1 MQIMTTL
8 LRRHSLRLFATI
20 IFMLSIMTASV
31 SLNAQMGRDTPY
43 NGTDIHLHKF
53 QPRVTPEQASQPAP
67 GQSADDFTAQQI
79 VAMEQE
85 KNSRTPAQQKIDSNL
100 LYTMR
105 MLRGQAPAP
114 GVPFLYTGVDLD
126 ENNNMVV
133 DIAANVTDSLLQQLN
148 SAGALVWYANADFH
162 SIRAVIS
169 PDELENIA
177 ASPDVIFISPK
188 IGSITAGTGLLR
200 TRLQRPGFA
209 QRAARI
215 RKQLIAALAA
225 RAGGVANAPGQG
237 SIDTQGDLTHRA
249 ADARATFSVNGAGL
263 KIGVLSDSANAT
275 GALTAAQTSGDMPP
289 TCPVVTGPCFT
300 MIQDFGGGSDEGTA
314 MMEII
319 YDLAPG
325 ANLFFATADV
335 SEAGFAQNIVNLQSV
350 SHCDIIVDDVFY
362 FDEPVFQDGVIA
374 QAVNTVTTAGALYF
388 SSAGNEGNVD
398 SSTAGYFEGD
408 FNDAGSPAF
417 VFPGGAKTGTIH
429 NFGTVPTPVNGDII
443 TARGDA
449 YTLNW
454 SDPQGGSG
462 NDYDLFLVTSTGTI
476 KAQSTNIQS
485 GTQNPFEQINP
496 PALVAGDRLVVFKT
510 TAAAVRAF
518 AINTIRG
525 TLTVVTS
532 GQTHGHSAASGTGI
546 YSVAATPAAAAF
558 NGVSPVGPFPNP
570 FNSTNVVEPFTSDGP
585 RRVFFSSNGTAITPG
600 NFLFGTNGGTVRSK
614 PDITAADG
622 VSTTLPGNS
631 GLNPFYGTSAA
642 APHAAAVAALIKSFN
657 PALTQTQIRT
667 ALTSTAID
675 IMGAGN
681 DRDSGAGIVMAW
693 EAINSLNA
701 PGGPDLLVGTVTA
714 SENPGNGDGV
724 IEAGEGGKLVVQL
737 KNTGGTT
744 ATAISATLATSTP
757 GVTMTLPGTS
767 AYADLATGASGNNTT
782 PFAFTVASNAP
793 CALVIN
799 FTLTINY
806 TGAVQPTVLN
816 LSVQTGMFS
825 FNNNLGTTPPTV
837 TGVTTLTSTQTN
849 RISRNGVVSAC
860 GSTKA
865 FPGTVAVT
873 NRTFDSYTFTA
884 CKAACLAP
892 VLNASNG
899 GNILLSAYSPSYD
912 PANIATN
919 YAGDAG
925 SSSSTATFGVSTAA
939 STAYTVVATDASASG
954 NAGGSNYTLQIP
966 ACFVSCNINQ
976 LPIAVVHNVTVV
988 SAVPG
993 GSANASIDNGSH
1005 DPDDA
1010 TNTLTI
1016 TQNPAGPYPHG
1027 VTTVLLTVTDPKGA
1041 SAQAS
1046 ATVTVVDAALGFTK
1060 AFGVA
1065 GMPPN
1070 GTTTLMFTVQN
1081 NEASLTL
1088 TGIGFSDT
1096 LPAGLVISTPNGL
1109 SGSCG
1114 GGTITATQ
1122 ATNVISLSGASLTA
1136 GASCTFQVNVTA
1148 DATTGVRTNVTGAV
1162 TSNETGA
1169 AGTATASITVAA
1181 APTIAKSFGV
1191 STIPLSGTTSLT
1203 FNINNPNA
1211 GVTLH
1216 GIAFTDNLPAGLVV
1230 ATPSGLSNTCGGTA
1244 TAVAGSGVV
1253 TLTGATLGGSTPC
1266 VVSVSVK
1273 GTTAGIQNNSTQVS
1287 STETGTGNT
1296 TNASVTVVAPPG
1308 ILKGFGPATIPV
1320 NSSSTLTFTI
1330 QNSNTT
1336 TTLTGIGFSDT
1347 LPAGMTVAT
1356 PNGLTGSCGG
1366 GTITATAGSGS
1377 VSLSGA
1383 TLTVSN
1389 SCTFSVNV
1397 TATTAG
1403 TKNNVTGNVT
1413 STEGGTGG
1421 AAAASIAVT
1430 ASDLTIAKS
1439 HVGNFTQGQ
1448 TGAVYTIT
1456 VTNSGNLVTAG
1467 TVTVTDTPP
1476 AGLTATTASGTGWT
1490 CGVAIGVMTCTRA
1503 DALAAAGSYPAI
1515 TLNVNVASNAAASL
1529 TNTATVAG
1537 GGEVNIAND
1546 TASDVTTVTPFNTFT
1561 FTATIP
1567 SLTVT
1572 AGASATE
1579 HFTLTPTPAIGSTVT
1594 FACSNLPALA
1604 TCTFVPASQPPTN
1617 SPVDIALTIAT
1628 TAHTSSA
1635 LERPRTFYAVWLP
1648 FSGLGLIGIVMIGRR
1663 RKNRKTVV
1671 VFIAAGLMMLLAL
1684 AGCGGS
1690 SINTA
1695 TGTPAGSYPVTVTA
1709 TAGATT
1715 QSTNFTL
1722 VVQ

>member
-1 MQIMTTL
+1 M
-8 LRRHSLRLFATI
+8 
-20 IFMLSIMTASV
+20 
-31 SLNAQMGRDTPY
+31 
-43 NGTDIHLHKF
+43 
-53 QPRVTPEQASQPAP
+53 
-67 GQSADDFTAQQI
+67 
-79 VAMEQE
+79 
-85 KNSRTPAQQKIDSNL
+85 
-100 LYTMR
+100 
-105 MLRGQAPAP
+105 RGQAAAP

-126 ENNNMVV
+126 QNNNVIV
-133 DIAANVTDSLLQQLN
+133 DITANVTDSLLQQLD

-169 PDELENIA
+169 PDQLENIA
-177 ASPDVIFISPK
+177 ASPDVIFISPR
-188 IGSITAGTGLLR
+188 IESITAGTGLLR

-225 RAGGVANAPGQG
+225 RAGGVTGGPKQG
-237 SIDTQGDLTHRA
+237 SVDSQGDATHRA
-249 ADARATFSVNGAGL
+249 ADARATFNVNGSGL
-263 KIGVLSDSANAT
+263 KIGILSDSANAT

-300 MIQDFGGGSDEGTA
+300 MVQDFGSGSDEGTA

-335 SEAGFAQNIVNLQSV
+335 SEAGFAQNILNLQSV

-362 FDEPVFQDGVIA
+362 FDEPVFQDGIVA
-374 QAVNTVTTAGALYF
+374 QAVNTVSTAGVLYF

-417 VFPGGAKTGTIH
+417 TFPGGAKTGTIH

-476 KAQSTNIQS
+476 KAQSTNLQN

-510 TAAAVRAF
+510 TAATPLAF

-525 TLTVVTS
+525 TLTLVTS

-546 YSVAATPAAAAF
+546 YSVAATPAAGAF
-558 NGVSPVGPFPNP
+558 NGVAPVGPFPNP

-600 NFLFGTNGGTVRSK
+600 NFLFGTNGGTVRNK

-693 EAINSLNA
+693 EAINSLSA
-701 PGGPDLLVGTVTA
+701 PGGPDLQAITVTA

-737 KNTGGTT
+737 KNAGGST

-757 GVTMTLPGTS
+757 GVTITLPGTS
-767 AYADLATGASGNNTT
+767 AYPDLAAAASGTNTT

-806 TGAVQPTVLN
+806 TGAAQPTVLN
-816 LSVQTGMFS
+816 LSVQTGML
-825 FNNNLGTTPPTV
+825 NLTAVLDGTTTPATV
-837 TGVTTLTSTQTN
+837 TGMTATTGTQTG
-849 RISRNGVVSAC
+849 RLSRNGVASTCAAPKANPGLLAPGTGSRAFNAYTITSAC
-860 GSTKA
+860 KTGCVNAVMTSNN
-865 FPGTVAVT
+865 GTNLYEAA
-873 NRTFDSYTFTA
+873 YTSAGFV
-884 CKAACLAP
+884 P
-892 VLNASNG
+892 SN
-899 GNILLSAYSPSYD
+899 PS
-912 PANIATN
+912 TN
-919 YAGDAG
+919 YLADPGV
-925 SSSSTATFGVSTAA
+925 SSSTVTMGFNVTSGQPNTL
-939 STAYTVVATDASASG
+939 VVHDINVTPASG
-954 NAGGSNYTLQIP
+954 STYTLQVP

-976 LPIAVVHNVTVV
+976 VPVAVVHNVTVV
-988 SAVPG
+988 AAVPG
-993 GSANASIDNGSH
+993 GSANASIDNGSS
-1005 DPDDA
+1005 DPDGDPI
-1010 TNTLTI
+1010 TLTQ
-1016 TQNPAGPYPHG
+1016 TPAGPYPHG
-1027 VTTVLLTVTDPKGA
+1027 VTTVMLTVTDTKGA

-1081 NEASLTL
+1081 NETSLTL

-1114 GGTITATQ
+1114 GGTITAT
-1122 ATNVISLSGASLTA
+1122 AGSASISLSGASLTA

-1191 STIPLSGTTSLT
+1191 ATIPLSGTTLLT

-1216 GIAFTDNLPAGLVV
+1216 GIAFTDNLPAGLQV

-1253 TLTGATLGGSTPC
+1253 TLTGATLAGSTPC
-1266 VVSVSVK
+1266 VVSVNVK

-1296 TNASVTVVAPPG
+1296 TNASVTVVAPPNF
-1308 ILKGFGPATIPV
+1308 LKGFSPATIPV

-1330 QNSNTT
+1330 QNNNTT
-1336 TTLTGIGFSDT
+1336 ISLTGIGFSDT
-1347 LPAGMTVAT
+1347 LPPGMIVAT

-1383 TLTVSN
+1383 TLAVGT
-1389 SCTFSVNV
+1389 SCTFSVTV
-1397 TATTAG
+1397 TVTTAG
-1403 TKNNVTGNVT
+1403 LKSNVTGNVT
-1413 STEGGTGG
+1413 STEGGTGA

-1439 HVGNFTQGQ
+1439 HAGNFTQGQ

-1467 TVTVTDTPP
+1467 MVTVTDTPP

-1490 CGVAIGVMTCTRA
+1490 CGVVAGVMTCTRA

-1515 TLNVNVASNAAASL
+1515 TLNVNVASNAAGSV
-1529 TNTATVAG
+1529 TNMATVGG
-1537 GGEVNIAND
+1537 GGEVNTAND
-1546 TASDVTTVTPFNTFT
+1546 TASDVTTVTPLNSFT
-1561 FTATIP
+1561 FSATIP
-1567 SLTVT
+1567 SVTVT
-1572 AGASATE
+1572 AGMSATE
-1579 HFTLTPTPAIGSTVT
+1579 HFTLTPTPSTGSAIT

-1604 TCTFVPASQPPTN
+1604 TCTFVPASQPPTS

-1709 TAGATT
+1709 TAGTTT